1 MKCTF
6 YTYDI
11 YCRSILLI
19 IMNLNYNAHTKTR
32 YSTQNMYS
40 HFTRKTQK
48 LRIYETRIPYTYQTL
63 CILLPASINGK
74 YFLHPHPTH
83 AHSPPGQIL
92 GYFVLIVSVPFESG
106 LFTLLLVFFSN
117 SHAIFR
123 CIEPLSTLL
132 QTQG

>member
-1 MKCTF
+1 MTCTF
-6 YTYDI
+6 YTYVM

-19 IMNLNYNAHTKTR
+19 SMNLNYNTHTKTR
-32 YSTQNMYS
+32 YSTQNMYC

-63 CILLPASINGK
+63 CILLSTSINWK

-92 GYFVLIVSVPFESG
+92 SYFVSIVSVLFESG
-106 LFTLLLVFFSN
+106 LFTVLLVFFFEFLRN
-117 SHAIFR
+117 I
-123 CIEPLSTLL
+123 PVN
-132 QTQG
+132 